1 MSDVKPLY
9 LNGKWVTTGKPLGV
23 TNPSTGESIGSV
35 ATVNREQMQTVL
47 DDANNA
53 LPAWRS
59 LTGKERGIY
68 LRRIAEGVEKRAD
81 EIARVISLENGKP
94 LPQSKG
100 EVNGTIDHLQWF
112 AEEARR
118 TYGQIVPHQ
127 APGKR
132 HWVLKQ
138 PVGVVGAIAPW
149 NFPLILGIRK
159 VAPAMAAGCPVILKP
174 ASATP
179 LSSVLFAEAVHEAEV
194 PAGVFQLV
202 AGRASEIAAA
212 MFAHPACRKISF
224 TGSTE
229 VGKEL
234 MRNAAENVTRLSL
247 ELGGHAPLIV
257 FDDADIDTAVEA
269 AIIAKFRNSGQSCI
283 AANRIYV
290 HRPVLDSFIE
300 KFVAKTKQ
308 VKVGDG
314 FEEGVE
320 VGPLINAEA
329 VDFALSHI
337 QQAVATGAKILCG
350 GNRIGDEASCFLEPT
365 LLLDVTPQ
373 SLCMTEETFAPV
385 IPIVPFDTEAEVIEQ
400 ANNTQYGLAA
410 YFFSNNINRIWRV
423 AEALEAGTIGVNDGV
438 PATSQ
443 CPFGGMKQSGIGR
456 ELGTEGIDAYL
467 ETKHVSFANIE

>member
-1 MSDVKPLY
+1 MTNIKPLY
-9 LNGKWVTTGKPLGV
+9 LNGKWGTTGEPLTV
-23 TNPSTGESIGSV
+23 TNPSTGETIGSV
-35 ATVNREQMQTVL
+35 STVNREQMQTVL

-53 LPAWRS
+53 WAGWKA

-81 EIARVISLENGKP
+81 EIAKVISLENGKP

-118 TYGQIVPHQ
+118 VYGRIVPHQ

-138 PVGVVGAIAPW
+138 PIGVVGAIAPW

-159 VAPAMAAGCPVILKP
+159 VAPALAAGCPVILKP

-179 LSSVLFAEAVHEAEV
+179 LSSVLFAEAVHEAEL

-212 MFAHPACRKISF
+212 MFEHPACRKISF

-234 MRNAAENVTRLSL
+234 IRNSAETVTRLSL

-257 FDDADIDTAVEA
+257 FDDADIDQAVGA
-269 AIIAKFRNSGQSCI
+269 TIIAKFRNSGQSCI

-290 HRPVLDSFIE
+290 HRPVLDTFVE
-300 KFVAKTKQ
+300 KFIAKTKE
-308 VKVGDG
+308 VKVGDA

-320 VGPLINAEA
+320 VGPLIDVAA
-329 VDFALSHI
+329 VNHALSHI
-337 QQAVATGAKILCG
+337 EQAVASGGKVLCG
-350 GNRIGDEASCFLEPT
+350 GNRIGTEESCFLEPT
-365 LLLDVTPQ
+365 LLLDASPE

-385 IPIVPFDTEAEVIEQ
+385 IPIVPFDTEEEVIAK
-400 ANNTQYGLAA
+400 ANDTVYGLAA
-410 YFFSNNINRIWRV
+410 YFFSNDINRIWRV
-423 AEALEAGTIGVNDGV
+423 AEALEAGTVGVNDGV
-438 PATSQ
+438 PSTSQ
-443 CPFGGMKQSGIGR
+443 CPFGGMKQSGLER
-456 ELGTEGIDAYL
+456 ELGMEGIDAYL
-467 ETKHVSFANIE
+467 ETKHVSFQM